1 MYDDSKVASFNK
13 KATKN
18 AFYSKLSKI
27 SKQNAD
33 PTAFIKKVLAS
44 KVKELSVLDVMQNLL
59 GDVQRLLFRSVLV
72 QQLKRLAG
80 NRNIAASNFIT
91 KAERL
96 VLEYAKPIDIK
107 LQDNPAFYTNACPSV
122 DVLVNG
128 HQIIAGLDLHSAIN
142 VIQKDIAI
150 KARII
155 YTLKLN
161 IGIIIANGGAAS
173 FLGCIRDCPV

>member
-1 MYDDSKVASFNK
+1 MYNDSKVASFNE
-13 KATKN
+13 KAIKD

-44 KVKELSVLDVMQNLL
+44 KVEELSVLDVMQNVLEN
-59 GDVQRLLFRSVLV
+59 VQRLLFRSVLV

-96 VLEYAKPIDIK
+96 VLEYTKPINIK
-107 LQDNPAFYTNACPSV
+107 L
-122 DVLVNG
+122 
-128 HQIIAGLDLHSAIN
+128 
-142 VIQKDIAI
+142 
-150 KARII
+150 
-155 YTLKLN
+155 
-161 IGIIIANGGAAS
+161 
-173 FLGCIRDCPV
+173 